1 MTNSMNSADVTQPA
15 VFQALVAQGQALTE
29 AWRNIPVPD
38 RPLSE
43 DALDALYQLGVGALQ
58 TGQFAQSE
66 VAFALLLQHLPA
78 HPDYLSGMGHALRG
92 DGNPAAAALMH
103 ALALQSA
110 AEEEKTDHAMD
121 LAQVFIDARQPHAAE
136 AVLTALPTQESAQPA
151 IAQLLARA
159 RATRALIDRAEH

>member
-110 AEEEKTDHAMD
+110 AEDEKTDHAMA
-121 LAQVFIDARQPHAAE
+121 LAQAFSDARQPHAAE
-136 AVLTALPTQESAQPA
+136 SVWSA
-151 IAQLLARA
+151 
-159 RATRALIDRAEH
+159 

>member
-110 AEEEKTDHAMD
+110 AEDEKTDHAMA
-121 LAQVFIDARQPHAAE
+121 LAQAFIDARQPHAAE
-136 AVLTALPTQESAQPA
+136 AVLTALPTQVSAQPA